1 MKILICPLNGP
12 RNIAEFTYGGQV
24 KTMPDPRKATD
35 REWAQYV
42 FYEDSHIG
50 VVREWWMHTAS
61 SFWFIAERH
70 NQTDEVLRTYDP
82 AELFDPV
89 VDRSV
94 MQASEETASR
104 PHKDGQPPDGNP

>member
-24 KTMPDPRKATD
+24 KTMPDPREATD

-94 MQASEETASR
+94 MQASEETAFR
-104 PHKDGQPPDGNP
+104 PHKDGQPPDGKP